1 MSASREEA
9 VRQALSDPRKFV
21 RVCQIVR
28 EDEGVGFMQPT
39 NAQERVLQA
48 LVEHP
53 WVIIGKYRQ
62 AKQTTLAVMWLL
74 GQVMYSKG
82 GIKGALVAEKHET
95 AEMAFERLQF
105 AYRGI
110 PSRFRVGSKSGGV
123 RHMDFNHGG
132 GIQTLTGAGRAPAVG
147 RSIDRLVLT
156 EYGEWPHQREAAAHL
171 FPSINKRPNAR
182 VILESTFGRAGS
194 QHERMWRAA
203 LEGKGRFH
211 PVFLE
216 WWRDMSCKLPVPS
229 DFQPTNEELRYLEQH
244 EGMSF
249 GHLMFRRRSL
259 DTEFAGDTRLFR
271 SKYPSDPYD
280 GWLGS
285 LDPVLPEDAL
295 RALLADAVADP
306 EEDVHGACELTPPRA
321 SGVYLI
327 TADPAGYGAKGDPSA
342 LTVWD
347 AIAREEVACWSG
359 REDPG
364 KFADRL
370 LRVQARYGHCLLA
383 VESNAAHCIATLRSQ
398 GAQRLLWTDKSHPGW
413 YTTRK
418 RLQEAE
424 ARTIQLLRED
434 DLTIRSRSTL
444 HQLLDYDGR
453 ARDSK
458 SSKDHHFDRAITVV
472 MAGDILSR
480 RAFTPITLSSSDNV
494 SPAGYVSIRDLDGFS
509 AQQEAAV
516 SSPFVP
522 PPKR

>member
-1 MSASREEA
+1 MDRITAA
-9 VRQALSDPRKFV
+9 QQALLDPRRFV
-21 RVCQIVR
+21 RVCQILR
-28 EDEGVGFMQPT
+28 EDEGVGFLDPT
-39 NAQERVLQA
+39 YAQRMVLDA
-48 LVEHP
+48 MVNHR
-53 WVIIGKYRQ
+53 WIMIGKYRQ

-74 GQVMYSKG
+74 GQVMFTRG
-82 GIKGALVAEKHET
+82 VKGALVAEKHET

-110 PSRFRVGSKSGGV
+110 PSKFRVGSKSGGV
-123 RHMDFNHGG
+123 RHIEFDHGG

-182 VILESTFGRAGS
+182 VVLESTFGRAGS
-194 QHERMWRAA
+194 QHERMWRSA

-211 PVFLE
+211 AVFLE
-216 WWRDMSCKLPVPS
+216 WWRDSSCLLPVPA
-229 DFQPTNEELRYLEQH
+229 DFIPTNEELRYLEQH
-244 EGMSF
+244 EGMTN

-285 LDPVLPEDAL
+285 LDPVMPEDAL
-295 RALLADAVADP
+295 RQLLTEAVADP
-306 EEDVHGACELTPPRA
+306 EEGDWGSNELQPPRPN
-321 SGVYLI
+321 GVYLI

-347 AIAREEVACWSG
+347 AISREEVANWSG

-370 LRVQARYGHCLLA
+370 CRVQARYGNCLLA
-383 VESNAAHCIATLRSQ
+383 VESNAAHCIATLRSY
-398 GAQRLLWTDKSHPGW
+398 GTQRLLWTDKSHPGW
-413 YTTRK
+413 YNTRK

-434 DLTIRSRSTL
+434 DLRIRSRATL
-444 HQLLDYDGR
+444 HQMLDYDGR

-458 SSKDHHFDRAITVV
+458 SNEGHHFDRAVTVV

-480 RAFTPITLSSSDNV
+480 RAFTPITLAAQGEST
-494 SPAGYVSIRDLDGFS
+494 PAGYVSIRDLDNYGREE
-509 AQQEAAV
+509 EAALV
-516 SSPFVP
+516 SPFIP

>member
-1 MSASREEA
+1 MGSRRDA
-9 VRQALSDPRKFV
+9 AQRALSDPRRFV

-28 EDEGVGFMQPT
+28 EDEGVGFLDPT
-39 NAQERVLQA
+39 YAQERVLDAVVNHQ
-48 LVEHP
+48 
-53 WVIIGKYRQ
+53 WVMVGKYRQ

-74 GQVMYSKG
+74 GQVMFSRG
-82 GIKGALVAEKHET
+82 VKGALVAEKHET

-123 RHMDFNHGG
+123 RHMDFDHGG

-194 QHERMWRAA
+194 QHERMWRSA

-211 PVFLE
+211 AVFLE
-216 WWRDMSCKLPVPS
+216 WWRDISCRLPVPM
-229 DFQPTNEELRYLEQH
+229 DFQPSNEELRYLQEH
-244 EGMSF
+244 DGMDF
-249 GHLMFRRRSL
+249 GNLMFRRRSL

-285 LDPVLPEDAL
+285 LDPVMPEEAI
-295 RALLADAVADP
+295 RVLLQSAVPDP
-306 EEDVHGACELTPPRA
+306 EEGEWGCRELHAPRA
-321 SGVYLI
+321 NGVYLI

-347 AIAREEVACWSG
+347 AISREEVANWSG

-364 KFADRL
+364 KFAQRL
-370 LRVQARYGHCLLA
+370 LNVQARYGGCLLA
-383 VESNAAHCIATLRSQ
+383 VESNAAHCIATLRSV
-398 GAQRLLWTDKSHPGW
+398 GASRLLWTDKAHPGW

-424 ARTIQLLRED
+424 ARTIQLLRDED
-434 DLTIRSRSTL
+434 LRIRSRSTL

-458 SSKDHHFDRAITVV
+458 SNAGHHYDRAITAV

-480 RAFTPITLSSSDNV
+480 RAFTPITLATEGASTPS
-494 SPAGYVSIRDLDGFS
+494 GYVSIRDLDNFGREEES
-509 AQQEAAV
+509 RLI
-516 SSPFVP
+516 SPYIP